1 MSDIEIN
8 TFIDSLR
15 FRSFKKIKS
24 KVKQRFPGVTDAKI
38 RDILKKR
45 IHDKKLKRERKRIY
59 YVKVFSPFLGSWM
72 CDIFDNGRSPL
83 RLGDG
88 ALRPE
93 EGVSLPGPEVHA
105 SHPKP
110 NSASGD
116 PRYWYIFINV
126 NTRFAV
132 SYPMNDKTK
141 ESINTVLRLF
151 VDKYKPR
158 KLTSDE
164 ESGLVAKV
172 NLEFLKS
179 KKCGLYIITE
189 KNHTALSLIDRFIRT
204 LRDMNTPGNESPDSS
219 TGVAQEPEVP
229 DDKYKHISRQVMIEL
244 LDIYNDTIHTSTGYK
259 PIDMMNDSKL
269 EEEYIIKCLDKKHRQ
284 QGIEDFNLKVGQLVR
299 YFIVKSS
306 APGSLTHE
314 PGMTKK
320 RYSLSRET
328 YKIETRAGNI
338 YTIIALDGT
347 TRDLP
352 RWKLVVVDPN
362 EKYVL
367 GKTLGSDKGIVEKI
381 LNEVSPNKVNVK
393 FKMPDGS
400 TYTKII
406 NKREL
411 RNPTPQFKSKLE
423 IGFGT

>member
-1 MSDIEIN
+1 MSDIQIN
-8 TFIDSLR
+8 SFIDTLR

-72 CDIFDNGRSPL
+72 CDIFD
-83 RLGDG
+83 
-88 ALRPE
+88 
-93 EGVSLPGPEVHA
+93 
-105 SHPKP
+105 

-189 KNHTALSLIDRFIRT
+189 QNHTALSLIDRFIRT

-244 LDIYNDTIHTSTGYK
+244 LDIYNDTIHTSTGQK

-400 TYTKII
+400 TYNKII

-423 IGFGT
+423 IEFGLRDNVLGSNAP